1 MCSHTTITENIFF
14 TIYYADNLTI
24 FSLVFRTL
32 IVMDQLSFVFVLF
45 VTVTVTLALAAP
57 SDSMTVKI
65 REECKKLP
73 GPPAQLVRF

>member
-1 MCSHTTITENIFF
+1 
-14 TIYYADNLTI
+14 
-24 FSLVFRTL
+24 
-32 IVMDQLSFVFVLF
+32 MDQLSFVFVVF

-73 GPPAQLVRF
+73 GPPAQLVRFWIKTYFKGLIFILSEKIL